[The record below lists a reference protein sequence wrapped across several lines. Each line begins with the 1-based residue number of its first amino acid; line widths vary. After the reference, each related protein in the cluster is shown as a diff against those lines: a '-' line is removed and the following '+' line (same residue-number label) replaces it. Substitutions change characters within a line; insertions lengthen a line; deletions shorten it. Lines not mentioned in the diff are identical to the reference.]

1 MKESHD
7 PLDQASAGENH
18 FGALGL
24 QAGNL
29 FALRDGLVVK
39 KAHLA
44 PHVHRAVVLKHRTA
58 LVGEIADGVVGESPA
73 YGKEVKKSARLRSTE
88 DPRFARS
95 P

>member
-7 PLDQASAGENH
+7 PLDQAGAGENDISP
-18 FGALGL
+18 LGL

-29 FALRDGLVVK
+29 FALRDALVVK

-44 PHVHRAVVLKHRTA
+44 PHVHHVVVPEHRTA

-73 YGKEVKKSARLRSTE
+73 CGKEVEESERLRSTE
-88 DPRFARS
+88 DLRFAS
-95 P
+95 